1 MHKHLTAMLA
11 AGVLIAGGGL
21 AFSHESFW
29 AQYDINKP
37 AVIEGIVTTIDWD
50 TPSSFLTMEGTGA
63 NGRLAEFRVDLG
75 RARALEHKGWTR
87 DTVKEGETV
96 TVIGWYARSAFE
108 LASGTAAGALGWQV
122 YMYWASV
129 TQRPGLENQP
139 LAQVD
144 PLIFWT
150 VGTLVSAI
158 LLGVPSVAGYLAR
171 HVRDRQ
177 SEQPGT

>member
-1 MHKHLTAMLA
+1 ILLVSWTEGRTVRAWFVSVAGLAELA
-11 AGVLIAGGGL
+11 AASLSGL
-21 AFSHESFW
+21 VFYERIVVPLLPSLKSVSLWWWILATSPLW
-29 AQYDINKP
+29 IV
-37 AVIEGIVTTIDWD
+37 AV
-50 TPSSFLTMEGTGA
+50 
-63 NGRLAEFRVDLG
+63 
-75 RARALEHKGWTR
+75 
-87 DTVKEGETV
+87 
-96 TVIGWYARSAFE
+96 VIGWYARSAFE
-108 LASGTAAGALGWQV
+108 LDSSTAAGALGWQV

-150 VGTLVSAI
+150 VGPLVSAI

>member
-1 MHKHLTAMLA
+1 MRAWFVSVAGLAELA
-11 AGVLIAGGGL
+11 AASLSGL
-21 AFSHESFW
+21 VFYERIVVPLLPSLKSVSLW
-29 AQYDINKP
+29 WWILSTSP
-37 AVIEGIVTTIDWD
+37 LWIVAV
-50 TPSSFLTMEGTGA
+50 
-63 NGRLAEFRVDLG
+63 
-75 RARALEHKGWTR
+75 
-87 DTVKEGETV
+87 
-96 TVIGWYARSAFE
+96 VIGWYARSAFE
-108 LASGTAAGALGWQV
+108 LVSGTAAGALGWQV